1 MDNFVVLRRTQSEI
15 DVFGGVVFIDI
26 DGKNV
31 GVLAKE
37 NLRFDLA
44 PGKHSIKMY
53 KSHTMGTFIGVA
65 EAVID
70 IIEGESLFARYSAPL
85 MLNQP
90 GNIVIANY
98 SSEQQLESVL
108 NEVEASIYKDY
119 TDQKMRIQRTKEE
132 SEKNSTNL
140 FVWIFAMPAILGLLF
155 WLIEMSIII

>member
-15 DVFGGVVFIDI
+15 DVFGGEVFIDI

-37 NLRFDLA
+37 NLRFSLA

-53 KSHTMGTFIGVA
+53 KSHTMGTFIGAA
-65 EAVID
+65 EVIID
-70 IIEGESLFARYSAPL
+70 IIEGERLFARYSAPL
-85 MLNQP
+85 MVNQP

-98 SSEQQLESVL
+98 DSEQQLDNVV
-108 NEVEASIYKDY
+108 NEVEASIHKDY
-119 TDQKMRIQRTKEE
+119 TDQKIRIQRTKEE

-140 FVWIFAMPAILGLLF
+140 FVWIFVIPAILGLLF
-155 WLIEMSIII
+155 WLIEMSIIM